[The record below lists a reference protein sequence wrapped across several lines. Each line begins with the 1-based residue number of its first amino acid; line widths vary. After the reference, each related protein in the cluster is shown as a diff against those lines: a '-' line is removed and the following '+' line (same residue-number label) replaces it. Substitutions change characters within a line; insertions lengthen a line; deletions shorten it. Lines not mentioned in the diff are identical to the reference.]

1 MGIPRPGEAACASRH
16 IIEQPMEGLPGAPK
30 LRFRHKLS
38 IVLIGLA
45 LVPLVAAGVLVLR
58 LLEQDKVSSVDS
70 GLTTAAAAAG
80 QSYLTQAADATTVA
94 TNIAGRS
101 DVQQALKSGGRV
113 KIQRLG
119 TDLPSPF
126 SVTFYQGKKEVGG
139 RTPQP

>member
-80 QSYLTQAADATTVA
+80 QTYLTQAADATTVA
-94 TNIAGRS
+94 TNIAARS
-101 DVQQALKSGGRV
+101 DVQQALNNDTSVNLQLLRA
-113 KIQRLG
+113 
-119 TDLPSPF
+119 DLPSSL
-126 SVTFYQGKKEVGG
+126 SVTFYKGGKKVGG
-139 RTPQP
+139 QTP

>member
-1 MGIPRPGEAACASRH
+1 
-16 IIEQPMEGLPGAPK
+16 MEGLPGAPK

-80 QSYLTQAADATTVA
+80 QTYLTQAADATTVA

-101 DVQQALKSGGRV
+101 DVQRQPR
-113 KIQRLG
+113 R
-119 TDLPSPF
+119 SPA
-126 SVTFYQGKKEVGG
+126 SRG
-139 RTPQP
+139 

>member
-58 LLEQDKVSSVDS
+58 LLEQNKVSSVDS

-80 QSYLTQAADATTVA
+80 QAYLTQIADATTVA

-101 DVQQALKSGGRV
+101 DVQQALQSDSQV
-113 KIQRLG
+113 KVQRLR
-119 TDLPSPF
+119 DELPSPL
-126 SVTFYQGKKEVGG
+126 SVTFYKDGKRVGG
-139 RTPQP
+139 QIP